1 MNYYFA
7 ADVHLGLPPEE
18 DSRKR
23 ELRFVNWLDSIK
35 PDAREI
41 FLLGDIF
48 DFWFEYRKVVPRGF
62 ARTLG
67 KIAELVDSGI
77 PVHFFAGNHDLWVS
91 DYLQSEL
98 GVIFHPKDCVVNLYG
113 HKFCLMHG
121 DAINTDDRIHM
132 LLRRIFTN
140 RVLRKIFAGIHPH
153 IGLSFA
159 HAWSKS
165 NRKKHGVFEFNQHD
179 NPLYRKVCET
189 AKEQGYDFFVIG
201 HLHVPVNLSDNGF
214 NFIVLPDWFSG
225 GGYAVFDGK
234 EMKINFINPEN
245 QAQAKL
251 IFTK

>member
-7 ADVHLGLPPEE
+7 ADVHLGLPPYE

-35 PDAREI
+35 SDAKEI

-48 DFWFEYRKVVPRGF
+48 DFWFEYKKVVPRGF
-62 ARTLG
+62 VRTMG
-67 KIAELVDSGI
+67 KIAELTDAGI

-98 GVIFHPKDCVVNLYG
+98 GVIFHPTDYTVELYG
-113 HKFCLMHG
+113 HKFCLTHG
-121 DAINTDDRIHM
+121 DALNVRDKSHA
-132 LLRRIFTN
+132 LLRWIFTN
-140 RVLRKIFAGIHPH
+140 SKLRKVFAGIHPH

-165 NRKKHGVFEFNQHD
+165 NRKKHGRMEFNPD
-179 NPLYRKVCET
+179 NNPFYNKVCEI
-189 AKEQGYDFFVIG
+189 AKEQKLDFFVMG
-201 HLHVPVNLSDNGF
+201 HLHVPVNLSENGF
-214 NFIVLPDWFSG
+214 NFVVLPDWFSG

-234 EMKINFINPEN
+234 TMNIKFLTTFAENF
-245 QAQAKL
+245 
-251 IFTK
+251 

>member
-23 ELRFVNWLDSIK
+23 EHRFVNWLDSIK
-35 PDAREI
+35 SDAKEI

-48 DFWFEYRKVVPRGF
+48 DFWFEYKKVVPRGF
-62 ARTLG
+62 VRTMG
-67 KIAELVDSGI
+67 KIAELTDCGI

-98 GVIFHPKDCVVNLYG
+98 GVIFHPTDYVATICGY
-113 HKFCLMHG
+113 KFFMTHG
-121 DAINTDDRIHM
+121 DAINTDDRNHM
-132 LLRRIFTN
+132 LLRWIFTN
-140 RVLRKIFAGIHPH
+140 KKLRKLFAGIHPH

-165 NRKKHGVFEFNQHD
+165 NRKKHGNIEFDTDNLFYNQAC
-179 NPLYRKVCET
+179 VI
-189 AKEQGYDFFVIG
+189 AKRQNCDFFVMG
-201 HLHVPVNLSDNGF
+201 HLHVPVNILENDF

-225 GGYAVFDGK
+225 GGYSVFDGK
-234 EMKINFINPEN
+234 EMKIINL
-245 QAQAKL
+245 K
-251 IFTK
+251 

>member
-7 ADVHLGLPPEE
+7 ADVHLGLPPEK

-23 ELRFVNWLDSIK
+23 EYRFVKWLDSIK
-35 PDAREI
+35 PDAKEV

-62 ARTLG
+62 VRTMG
-67 KIAELVDSGI
+67 KIAELTDSGI

-98 GVIFHPKDCVVNLYG
+98 GIIFHPADYTVTLGGY
-113 HKFCLMHG
+113 KFCLTHG
-121 DAINTDDRIHM
+121 DAVNTDDKNHM
-132 LLRRIFTN
+132 LLRWIFTN
-140 RVLRKIFAGIHPH
+140 KTLRKMFAGIHPY

-165 NRKKHGVFEFNQHD
+165 NRKKHGRIEFNSD
-179 NPLYRKVCET
+179 NPFYNKVCEI
-189 AKEQGYDFFVIG
+189 AKEQNIDFFVMG
-201 HLHVPVNLSDNGF
+201 HLHVPVNLSENGF
-214 NFIVLPDWFSG
+214 NFTVLPDWFSG

-234 EMKINFINPEN
+234 EMKIINLEN
-245 QAQAKL
+245 KQY
-251 IFTK
+251 